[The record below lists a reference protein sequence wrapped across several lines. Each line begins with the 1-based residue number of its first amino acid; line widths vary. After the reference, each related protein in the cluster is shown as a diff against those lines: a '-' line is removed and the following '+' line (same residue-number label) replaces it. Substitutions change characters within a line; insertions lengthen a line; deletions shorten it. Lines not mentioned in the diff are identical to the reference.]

1 MTDSIAVRTRLE
13 TRLAELEQRQARLM
27 ADLDEPHDP
36 DSSEQA
42 VQKEDDDALETQSF
56 LVAGEISSV
65 RRALMRIE
73 KGTYGACALCGGAIA
88 PARLAVRPEAS
99 LCIDCARQE
108 Q

>member
-1 MTDSIAVRTRLE
+1 MTDSNAVRTRLE
-13 TRLAELEQRQARLM
+13 TRLAELEQRQARLV

-42 VQKEDDDALETQSF
+42 VQKEDDDALEMQSF
-56 LVAGEISSV
+56 LIAGELASV
-65 RRALMRIE
+65 RRALLRIE
-73 KGTYGACALCGGAIA
+73 NGTYGECALCGRDIA